1 MQDQAAA
8 KPLGYA
14 STARPQKYACGM
26 PQFSQSQLV
35 FSVGAVDGGNWFRE
49 VFSDTDINYST
60 YIKPIGDIIGQG

>member
-26 PQFSQSQLV
+26 PQFSQLG

-49 VFSDTDINYST
+49 VFSDT